1 MSIPIRYIPKRLSP
15 TDSVKQRNSIKQSRQ
30 MYTRKKYY
38 LRPHVKSFVSKPSN
52 HVSNAKR
59 IYKVN
64 NVKPSYGLV
73 RKTGCSLRTLEKIVN
88 KGRGA
93 YYSSGSRPNQT
104 PDSWGYARLAS
115 AVTGGK
121 SSVIDYHLLK
131 KGCKKTSKA
140 LRLATRVKRN
150 NKTNKRKKQ

>member
-1 MSIPIRYIPKRLSP
+1 MSIPTRYIPKRLSRAD
-15 TDSVKQRNSIKQSRQ
+15 TVKQRNSIKKSRQ
-30 MYTRKKYY
+30 QYTRKKYY

-64 NVKPSYGLV
+64 NVKPSYKLV

-115 AVTGGK
+115 AVTGGN

-131 KGCKKTSKA
+131 NGCKKTSKA
-140 LRLATRVKRN
+140 LRLATRAKRD
-150 NKTNKRKKQ
+150 NKTKKRKKQ